1 VSFDQDALDR
11 ARRNQALGLP
21 AGVVLAPMGRRVLG
35 KLLDQVIVAVPV
47 LVVVLLAGVR
57 STENLL
63 DKQFAIN
70 VAAAL
75 SAFTY
80 EFVMIAMWGRTVG
93 KFALGTRAVRVD
105 TGGPVLWSSSAIR
118 ALIPLAAGVIP
129 SVGPALGLVV
139 YATAFWHPRRQGF
152 HDRAAGTIVIRVG
165 A

>member
-1 VSFDQDALDR
+1 VHERS
-11 ARRNQALGLP
+11 
-21 AGVVLAPMGRRVLG
+21 VLR
-35 KLLDQVIVAVPV
+35 
-47 LVVVLLAGVR
+47 
-57 STENLL
+57 
-63 DKQFAIN
+63 N